1 MSYKILQNIE
11 IDVLD
16 PKSIDRAINE
26 IKRIKKAL
34 QESMEQLVRDLAMT
48 EGVTIARTQIAAM
61 DAAETGE
68 LMNSVYGEYR
78 DGIGY
83 VCAMA
88 NNGLGQNYAVYVEFG
103 TGPVGY
109 SNQHAMVKNIGWE
122 YDVGE
127 HIYNDPERGRGWWFY
142 SRHDHQW
149 KFTHGQP
156 ARPFMYNTLEILREV
171 ASERGKQILFQM

>member
-1 MSYKILQNIE
+1 MSYKILRNIE
-11 IDVLD
+11 IDIMD
-16 PKSIDRAINE
+16 PRSIDRAIAE
-26 IKRIKKAL
+26 IQHLKQSL
-34 QESMEQLVRDLAMT
+34 QEAMDQLVRDLAMT

-61 DAAETGE
+61 DAVDTGM

-103 TGPVGY
+103 TGPVGQA
-109 SNQHAMVKNIGWE
+109 SPHELAGEIGWE

-127 HIYNDPERGRGWWFY
+127 TIYDDPERGRGWWFY

-149 KFTHGQP
+149 KFTQGQP

-171 ASERGKQILFQM
+171 ASERGKQMLFQM